1 MQYFAVLTGLPTRAK
16 PDNEKKK
23 EQKHPQNI
31 AGIAWFSY
39 EEEVRVN
46 KKEQKH
52 PRDNVG
58 IASAKFYG
66 CGLLTRAKPK
76 C

>member
-46 KKEQKH
+46 KKEQKRQ
-52 PRDNVG
+52 RDNAG
-58 IASAKFYG
+58 IVSVEFRG
-66 CGLLTRAKPK
+66 CGLPMRAKPR
-76 C
+76 